1 MIYPC
6 TASIFDSDAYGVD
19 TDSPESAY
27 EIIDNSLKGKDETA
41 IKDAFNEWVKE
52 MAEEYFNTAERGD
65 EDRVGKEP
73 LRSAQNPGRGIQ

>member
-1 MIYPC
+1 MIYSY

-27 EIIDNSLKGKDETA
+27 EIIDNSLRAKDETA

-52 MAEEYFNTAERGD
+52 MAEEYFNTSEWCD
-65 EDRVGKEP
+65 EECEAWYEKVR
-73 LRSAQNPGRGIQ
+73 